1 MANQPVD
8 ELFDPLLNLEES
20 FYREGY
26 EQGYNDGLI
35 QGEIEGRRFGLEN
48 AYQRF
53 RDLGVISGRCLLWRA
68 ILSSPSSSSSS
79 SSTDTVPAKAE
90 KQLARLESLLA
101 EVPMENSEGD
111 DFDTLWLKIKNKA
124 KVVSALMGEG
134 GRGLV
139 GVDGEENGDGEIESG
154 ERDLKRKIAAA
165 QEEGGLDF

>member
-1 MANQPVD
+1 MANQLVD

-20 FYREGY
+20 FYKEGH

-53 RDLGVISGRCLLWRA
+53 RDLGIISGRCLLWRA
-68 ILSSPSSSSSS
+68 LLSSPSSSSSG
-79 SSTDTVPAKAE
+79 TDTVPAKAE

-101 EVPMENSEGD
+101 QVPMENSEGG

-124 KVVSALMGEG
+124 KVVSTLVGEG

-139 GVDGEENGDGEIESG
+139 GVDGEEDRDGEIESG
-154 ERDLKRKIAAA
+154 ERHLKRKIAAA

>member
-20 FYREGY
+20 FYKEGY
-26 EQGYNDGLI
+26 KQGYDDGLI

-53 RDLGVISGRCLLWRA
+53 RDVGVISGRCLLWRT
-68 ILSSPSSSSSS
+68 LLS
-79 SSTDTVPAKAE
+79 SSTANSDAVPAKAE
-90 KQLARLESLLA
+90 KQLAKLESLLA
-101 EVPMENSEGD
+101 QVPMENSEGD
-111 DFDTLWLKIKNKA
+111 DFDTLWLKIKNKV
-124 KVVSALMGEG
+124 KVVSALVGEG

-139 GVDGEENGDGEIESG
+139 GVDGEEDADGEIESG